1 MNIWS
6 ITAQSNVPS
15 TLGWYASDC
24 VDLDMLYTDAA
35 VDLGFITDNVAK
47 MQKIFAYNGLS
58 WGGGGGYRSVTY
70 HI

>member
-1 MNIWS
+1 
-6 ITAQSNVPS
+6 
-15 TLGWYASDC
+15 
-24 VDLDMLYTDAA
+24 MLYTDAA